1 MEIAIPLQTLLVK
14 RWVARSQWLREYQRA
29 GWRWVYGHHGR
40 VAHEL
45 PDYLTSRTK
54 WYLSHKEARDESS
67 I

>member
-14 RWVARSQWLREYQRA
+14 GWVARSQWLRGNQRA
-29 GWRWVYGHHGR
+29 GWRWVYGS
-40 VAHEL
+40 VSHEL